1 MAYAIDPENFLSL
14 DTFYD
19 AYKIPSLEQFVDTN
33 AKRCLV
39 SMLVCLYVW
48 SMKYRSLQMHSLMSV
63 LVTIKYFH

>member
-19 AYKIPSLEQFVDTN
+19 ACKIPTLEQFVDTN

-39 SMLVCLYVW
+39 SVCLYVW
-48 SMKYRSLQMHSLMSV
+48 SMKYHSLQIHSLMSV